1 MSDNK
6 SVGGLRVIST
16 VNNGSFAQNAANF
29 RSAIATGKYDIEKSY
44 LSDSG
49 AYVLFE
55 KGHEYHPDEIEAA
68 KAMADH
74 GIIVE
79 MGVEGDPARAT
90 AVDAKG
96 NYKFSDGTLSIAKL
110 SYEQSTR
117 DSLTTT
123 AERSVKKALEH
134 AKTKGA
140 SVAVIYDRGGV
151 FHRSDIQAG
160 IEKYESFKGN
170 EHRFKAIL
178 VVDKKQN
185 VYEWSH
191 SKKKGE

>member
-6 SVGGLRVIST
+6 SVGGMRNIST
-16 VNNGSFAQNAANF
+16 VKAANF
-29 RSAIATGKYDIEKSY
+29 AQHAADFRAALATGKYDVEKSY
-44 LSDSG
+44 LSDTG

-55 KGHEYHPDEIEAA
+55 KGHEYHIEEIEAA

-74 GIIVE
+74 GIIVT
-79 MGVEGDPARAT
+79 MGVEGDPKRAT
-90 AVDAKG
+90 AVDVNG
-96 NYKFSDGTLSIAKL
+96 NHKFSEGVLSVEKL

-117 DSLTTT
+117 EKLTTT

-134 AKTKGA
+134 AKSKGS

-151 FHRSDIQAG
+151 FHRDDIRAG
-160 IEKYESFKGN
+160 IKKYESFKN
-170 EHRFKAIL
+170 NSHRFKAIL
-178 VVDKKQN
+178 VIDKNRN

-191 SKKKGE
+191 TKK

>member
-6 SVGGLRVIST
+6 SIGGMRNIST
-16 VNNGSFAQNAANF
+16 VEEGNFAQHAADY
-29 RSAIATGKYDIEKSY
+29 RAALATGKYDIENSY
-44 LSDSG
+44 LSDTG

-55 KGHEYHPDEIEAA
+55 KGHEYHVEEIEAA

-74 GIIVE
+74 GIIVT
-79 MGVEGDPARAT
+79 MGVEGDPKRAT
-90 AVDAKG
+90 AVDFNG
-96 NYKFSDGTLSIAKL
+96 NPKFSEGTLSIERL

-117 DSLTTT
+117 EELNTT

-134 AKTKGA
+134 AKTKGS

-151 FHRSDIQAG
+151 FHRDDIRAG
-160 IEKYESFKGN
+160 IKKYESFKN
-170 EHRFKAIL
+170 NSHRFKAIL
-178 VVDKKQN
+178 VIDKDRN

-191 SKKKGE
+191 SKK

>member
-6 SVGGLRVIST
+6 STGGLRAIST
-16 VNNGSFAQNAANF
+16 VKAGDFAQNAADY
-29 RSAIATGKYDIEKSY
+29 RAALATGKYDIENSY

-55 KGHEYHPDEIEAA
+55 KNHIYHIEEIEAA

-74 GIIVE
+74 GIIVT
-79 MGVEGDPARAT
+79 MGREGNPSDAT
-90 AVDAKG
+90 AINAKG
-96 NYKFSDGTLSIAKL
+96 DFKFSEGTLSVERL

-117 DSLTTT
+117 ENLTTK

-134 AKTKGA
+134 AKSKGS

-151 FHRSDIQAG
+151 FHRENIRDG
-160 IEKYESFKGN
+160 IRSYESFKN
-170 EHRFKAIL
+170 NSHRFNAIL
-178 VVDKKQN
+178 VIDKNRN
-185 VYEWSH
+185 VYEWKH
-191 SKKKGE
+191 TKK

>member
-6 SVGGLRVIST
+6 STGGLRAIST
-16 VNNGSFAQNAANF
+16 IQAGGFAQNAADF
-29 RSAIATGKYDIEKSY
+29 RAALATGKYDIENSY

-55 KGHEYHPDEIEAA
+55 KNHTYHIEEIEAA
-68 KAMADH
+68 KAMAEH
-74 GIIVE
+74 GIIVT
-79 MGVEGDPARAT
+79 MGREGNPADAT
-90 AVDAKG
+90 AVNAKG
-96 NYKFSDGTLSIAKL
+96 DFKFSEGTLTVERL

-117 DSLTTT
+117 ESLTTK

-134 AKTKGA
+134 AKSKGS

-151 FHRSDIQAG
+151 FHRGDIQAG
-160 IEKYESFKGN
+160 IKSYESFKN
-170 EHRFKAIL
+170 NAHRFKAIL
-178 VVDKKQN
+178 VIDKNRN

-191 SKKKGE
+191 TKK